1 MRTPIPYA
9 RQNIDDED
17 IQTVIEILKSDW
29 LTQGPVVPEFEQA
42 CSQYVKAN
50 YGVAVS
56 SATAALHLSCL
67 ALGVG
72 PGDRLWT
79 SPNTFVAS
87 SNCALYC
94 GAQVDF
100 VDIDKDTYNFSVDA
114 FEEKLKI
121 AAKANKLP
129 KVIVPVHFAG
139 QSCDMKA
146 IKELADQYEIKIIED
161 ASHAIGGR
169 YLDNAIGSCQYSD
182 ITVFSFHPVK
192 IITTAE
198 GGLALTNSEKLQN
211 KLALLRSHGVTRD
224 QQHLTKTSEGPWY
237 YQQIELGFNYRLTDL
252 QAGIGLSQLK
262 KIDTFIA
269 RRNQIAKRYDEELK
283 DLPVITPWQS
293 RDCYNAYHLYT
304 IELKQHDR
312 KEIFEQLRQ
321 KQIGVNVHYIPVHT
335 QPYYESLGF
344 KIGDFPNAERYYAR
358 TISLPM
364 YYSLS
369 QEQQSFV
376 IDTLTQ
382 ILAS

>member
-1 MRTPIPYA
+1 MRTLIPYA

-17 IQTVIEILKSDW
+17 IQTVVEILQSDW

-72 PGDRLWT
+72 PGDRIWT

-121 AAKANKLP
+121 AEKANKLP
-129 KVIVPVHFAG
+129 KVVVPVHFAG

-146 IKELADQYEIKIIED
+146 IKALADQYEIKIIED

-211 KLALLRSHGVTRD
+211 KLGLLRSHGITRD
-224 QQHLTKTSEGPWY
+224 QLHLTKTSEGPWY

-269 RRNQIAKRYDEELK
+269 KRNQIAKRYDEELK

-293 RDCYNAYHLYT
+293 KNCYNAYHLYT

-335 QPYYESLGF
+335 QPYYQSLGF